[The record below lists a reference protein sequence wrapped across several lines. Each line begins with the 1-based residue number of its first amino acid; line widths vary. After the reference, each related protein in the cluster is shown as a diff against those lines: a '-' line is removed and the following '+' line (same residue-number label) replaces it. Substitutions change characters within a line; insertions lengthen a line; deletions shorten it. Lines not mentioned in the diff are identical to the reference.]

1 MNICMISQYLPN
13 IGGIENIVSDLSRRL
28 VEKGHAV
35 SVVAPCYQD
44 TAPFTGEAEELNGVR
59 VYRFRRSRGFPFGVD
74 ELRDMYSM
82 VLGAH
87 KREEFDILHAH
98 FAKNEGL
105 VGSWAAKKLALPLIT
120 TVHGSDIMGS
130 WGGMCERNWSRFWVK
145 RVLKRSFRLSAVSHF
160 LKSEVTKH
168 GIPEDK
174 VRVIHNWIDP
184 DVFSPSPSP
193 SPSSSPTPTSPGN
206 TEKNSDPKTAMEQEH
221 REDHERGRKFRI
233 LCARRLVAKNGVD
246 LLLGS
251 LDQLEQSP
259 LEGNY
264 HVTILS
270 GGPEKEKLHDMVAG
284 KPYAPEVEIPGP
296 VNFQT
301 YRTLLQ
307 QADVCVVPSR
317 WEGFGMVILEAF
329 AAGTAVL
336 ATRVGGIPEIIR
348 NEENGMLAGPGT
360 SSIAEGMI
368 RLYVSPGLERKIT
381 ENAAKHVRDHFHY
394 TRGIR
399 EWISYYESTIN
410 DFRKF

>member
-1 MNICMISQYLPN
+1 
-13 IGGIENIVSDLSRRL
+13 
-28 VEKGHAV
+28 
-35 SVVAPCYQD
+35 
-44 TAPFTGEAEELNGVR
+44 
-59 VYRFRRSRGFPFGVD
+59 
-74 ELRDMYSM
+74 M

-105 VGSWAAKKLALPLIT
+105 VGSWAARKLALPLIT

-130 WGGMCERNWSRFWVK
+130 WGGMCERSWSRFWVK

-160 LKSEVTKH
+160 LKSEVVKH

-193 SPSSSPTPTSPGN
+193 PPSPSTAPGN
-206 TEKNSDPKTAMEQEH
+206 TEKNSNTETAMEQEH
-221 REDHERGRKFRI
+221 REDHESERKFQI
-233 LCARRLVAKNGVD
+233 LCARRLVPKNGVD

-270 GGPEKEKLHDMVAG
+270 GGPEKEKLQDMVAG
-284 KPYAPEVEIPGP
+284 KPYASEVEFPGP
-296 VNFQT
+296 VSFQT

-307 QADVCVVPSR
+307 QANVCVVPSR

-329 AAGTAVL
+329 AAETAVL
-336 ATRVGGIPEIIR
+336 ATRVGGIPEIIG

-360 SSIAEGMI
+360 SSIAEALI
-368 RLYVSPGLERKIT
+368 KLYQNPDLETRIT
-381 ENAAKHVRDHFHY
+381 ENAAKHVRNYFHY
-394 TRGIR
+394 ARGIR
-399 EWISYYESTIN
+399 EWISYYESTID